1 MSKQDTKSKHDNNFP
16 HPSFLVSAKLN
27 KKLAAYVAAA
37 TAAGIGS
44 LAATPAEAKVV
55 YTATNVVFNGTP
67 IQIDLNHDGITDFS
81 LGIVEGASHGFRVD
95 VTPQVT
101 GYAVRG
107 TGSAACGFLGVPVGP
122 GEKFVTTSYFGHG
135 VLMAGFF
142 AYGISTSYGLW
153 ANVTN
158 RYLGFKFLINGETH
172 YGWARVSVTNE
183 VRDVVLTGYAYETT
197 PNTTIVEGHLSGGSA
212 ENLALA
218 NLLAPAQQPAT
229 LGMLARGS
237 DSLAMWRREEDLITL

>member
-1 MSKQDTKSKHDNNFP
+1 MSQQSNSTTPRPAVHVNSKLEKH
-16 HPSFLVSAKLN
+16 LTTYIA
-27 KKLAAYVAAA
+27 VAG
-37 TAAGIGS
+37 AAGVGI
-44 LAATPAEAKVV
+44 LALAQSAQAKVV
-55 YTATNVVFNGTP
+55 YTPTNVVFNGTP

-95 VTPQVT
+95 VTPQVM
-101 GYAVRG
+101 GNAVRG

-158 RYLGFKFLINGETH
+158 RYLGLKFLINGETH
-172 YGWARVSVTNE
+172 YGWARVSVTSE
-183 VRDVVLTGYAYETT
+183 VRNVVLSGFAYETI
-197 PNTTIVEGHLSGGSA
+197 PNKTIVEGHVSGPEKASGVVPA
-212 ENLALA
+212 D
-218 NLLAPAQQPAT
+218 LLAPASQPAS
-229 LGMLARGS
+229 LGLLARGADTLS
-237 DSLAMWRREEDLITL
+237 IWRREEEPVAR